1 MSEKNGVEGECEDDE
16 LRKEAE
22 GAVGAI
28 ELPDIG
34 SATNE
39 ELEEFVTKVLRC
51 VASLK
56 SVKIDRAHFLRS
68 ELKRR
73 CPEINAE
80 LAIEKTPI
88 EAGISPQEL
97 DRIAAEVID
106 FETKKCSALS
116 FLAGLPGGVAIA
128 GSITADAAQH
138 FAHVM
143 RIEQKLAYLYGWQS
157 FLDKENEVDD
167 ETVGLLIAFSRR
179 SS

>member
-1 MSEKNGVEGECEDDE
+1 MN
-16 LRKEAE
+16 R
-22 GAVGAI
+22 GAAWLLV

-97 DRIAAEVID
+97 DRIAAELGVFRECSGDGNALLFMPKKWAISATRRRMASW
-106 FETKKCSALS
+106 ETAKFSKPKANSCQGSEHTS
-116 FLAGLPGGVAIA
+116 WSSGFCITKPMVLA
-128 GSITADAAQH
+128 D
-138 FAHVM
+138 
-143 RIEQKLAYLYGWQS
+143 
-157 FLDKENEVDD
+157 
-167 ETVGLLIAFSRR
+167 
-179 SS
+179 SSTLRVEDS